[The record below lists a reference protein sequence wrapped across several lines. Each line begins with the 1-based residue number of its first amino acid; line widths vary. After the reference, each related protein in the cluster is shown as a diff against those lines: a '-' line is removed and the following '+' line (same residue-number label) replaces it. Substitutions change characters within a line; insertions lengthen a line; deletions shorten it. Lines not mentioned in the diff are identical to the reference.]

1 MAAKSE
7 KEKKKANSA
16 LFVIMQSEMSLH
28 RKNSQCGVQD

>member
-7 KEKKKANSA
+7 KEKKANSA